1 MTLVLAEKQQEL
13 FTVAYND
20 YKKGLNSYA
29 FFKVNNQIIGE
40 DLVQDT
46 FMKTW
51 GYLVKG
57 GRIEK
62 MKAFLYHTL
71 NNLIVDE
78 YRKRKHKGASLD
90 TLLEEGFEPGINDSE
105 RLFDTLDGKTAILL
119 IKRLPKI
126 YQKIMRMKYI
136 QHLSI
141 EEMSA
146 ITGQSKNVITVQA
159 HRGLAKLKTLYL
171 SL

>member
-119 IKRLPKI
+119 
-126 YQKIMRMKYI
+126 
-136 QHLSI
+136 
-141 EEMSA
+141 
-146 ITGQSKNVITVQA
+146 
-159 HRGLAKLKTLYL
+159 
-171 SL
+171 